1 MILPEKNYFYAKK
14 IPDMKLSEITDFLE
28 GMAPKALQESY
39 DNNGLLIGRDG
50 HEIDKALICLDLTE
64 AVIDEAV
71 QEGAGLV
78 ISHHPL
84 IFGGLKNISGRDATG
99 RVVMKAIKNNVAV
112 YAIHTNLDN
121 AFRGVNAA
129 LCDRLGL
136 TGCRILRPAVEK
148 LRKLVTFCPAS
159 HAGPVR
165 EALFAA
171 GAGHIGNYDSCSY
184 NIQGHG
190 TFRAGEGA
198 DPFVGG
204 IGELHTEP
212 ETRIEVVF
220 PAYIQERLLGA
231 LHERHPYEEVAY
243 DIYPLMND
251 FGLAGAGMTGSLEKA
266 VSEEAFLLSV
276 KKLLG
281 TPVIRHSRLTGNKVR
296 KVAVCGGSGSFL
308 IPDAIRTGADVF
320 VTADIKY
327 HQFFE
332 AEGKMLLADAGHY
345 ETEQFAKDLL
355 YKWLNEKFPTFA
367 LRISEC
373 NTNAVHYL

>member
-1 MILPEKNYFYAKK
+1 
-14 IPDMKLSEITDFLE
+14 MKLSEITDFLE

-50 HEIDKALICLDLTE
+50 NEVDKALICLDLTE

-71 QEGAGLV
+71 QEDAGLV

-129 LCDRLGL
+129 LCERLGL
-136 TGCRILRPAVEK
+136 TGCKILRPAAEK

-159 HAGPVR
+159 HAGTVR

-171 GAGHIGNYDSCSY
+171 GAGNIGNYDSCSY
-184 NIQGHG
+184 NIEGHG
-190 TFRAGEGA
+190 TFRAGESA

-204 IGELHTEP
+204 IGEMHTEP
-212 ETRIEVVF
+212 ETRIEVIF

-251 FGLAGAGMTGSLEKA
+251 FGRAGAGMTGVLEKA
-266 VSEEAFLLSV
+266 VSEETFLLSV

-281 TPVIRHSRLTGNKVR
+281 TPVIRHSPFTGSKVR

-308 IPDAIRTGADVF
+308 IPDAVRAGADVF

-345 ETEQFAKDLL
+345 ETEQFVKDLL

-367 LRISEC
+367 LRITEC

>member
-1 MILPEKNYFYAKK
+1 
-14 IPDMKLSEITDFLE
+14 MKLSEIIGFLE

-39 DNNGLLIGRDG
+39 DNSGLLIGRDG
-50 HEIDKALICLDLTE
+50 SEVDKALICLDLTE
-64 AVIDEAV
+64 AVMDEAV

-84 IFGGLKNISGRDATG
+84 IFGGLKNISDRDATG
-99 RVVMKAIKNNVAV
+99 RVIIRAIKNNIAV

-129 LCDRLGL
+129 LCERLGL
-136 TGCRILRPAVEK
+136 TGCKILRPAMEK

-159 HAGPVR
+159 HTIPVR

-171 GAGHIGNYDSCSY
+171 GAGHIGRYDSCSY
-184 NIQGHG
+184 NTEGHG

-198 DPFVGG
+198 DPFVGS

-212 ETRIEVVF
+212 ETRIEVIF
-220 PAYIQERLLGA
+220 PAYIQQHLIAA

-243 DIYPLMND
+243 DIYPLMNEY
-251 FGLAGAGMTGSLEKA
+251 GLAGAGMTGSLKKA
-266 VSEEAFLLSV
+266 VSEEDFLLLV
-276 KKLLG
+276 KKQLG
-281 TPVIRHSRLTGNKVR
+281 TALIRHSPLTGKKVR
-296 KVAVCGGSGSFL
+296 KIAVCGGSGSFL
-308 IPDAIRTGADVF
+308 IPDAMLAGADVF

-332 AEGKMLLADAGHY
+332 AEGKMLIADAGHY
-345 ETEQFAKDLL
+345 ETEQFVKDLL